1 MDGNQIQ
8 VFENSLIAFYR
19 PRKRTYFFL
28 QWLQDRRV
36 WAKYTGDQRVFTLHQ
51 SSSHNAAGCTIVFA
65 NNYGRGRQK
74 SMRIACRGFFLKSG
88 TEFVP
93 LVDIHGTIPQCMVG
107 TEFTATAP
115 ENNDEYRVAQQ
126 LWRLAPPPPAP
137 APQPR
142 APPPRQLIV
151 VKRKAPIPRRIA
163 WLVAEDAQKQ
173 GETCAI
179 TMEDISPITAAVT
192 TCFHVFQADALDE
205 WVQRHR
211 TEEIIPCPVCRK
223 NFAMTRAFDPGV
235 ATIPGSVGE
244 NPVTV
249 G

>member
-8 VFENSLIAFYR
+8 TFETVLLAFFR

-28 QWLQDRRV
+28 RWLQDRRV
-36 WAKYTGDQRVFTLHQ
+36 WAKYTGDPRPFTLHQ
-51 SSSHNAAGCTIVFA
+51 SSSHIAGGCTINFA
-65 NNYGRGRQK
+65 NNYGRGRQV

-88 TEFVP
+88 TEIVP
-93 LVDIHGTIPQCMVG
+93 LVDIHGTIPQSMVG

-115 ENNDEYRVAQQ
+115 ANNDEYRVAQR
-126 LWRLAPPPPAP
+126 LWRTAPPPAP
-137 APQPR
+137 APAAQPQ
-142 APPPRQLIV
+142 RQLIV

-179 TMEDISPITAAVT
+179 TMEDISPLTAAVT

-235 ATIPGSVGE
+235 VTIPGSVGE